1 MANSVFN
8 KGKSVIPPLFN
19 GQDVLSSASDKAK
32 FFAEN
37 FSKNPNLDNLG
48 ISLPVFPSRTNLKVH
63 NISLTR
69 KMVKKLVTNLDLSK
83 ESGPDVFQWWF

>member
-1 MANSVFN
+1 M
-8 KGKSVIPPLFN
+8 IPPIFN
-19 GQDVLSSASDKAK
+19 GQDVLSSASDKAE